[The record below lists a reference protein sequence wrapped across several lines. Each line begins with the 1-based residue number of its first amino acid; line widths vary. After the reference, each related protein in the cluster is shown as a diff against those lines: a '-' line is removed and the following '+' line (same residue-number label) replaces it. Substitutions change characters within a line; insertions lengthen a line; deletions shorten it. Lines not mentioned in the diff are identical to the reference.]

1 MGAAELAVGLSVAP
15 DEQSVG
21 LASVIPKFDAKMLQR
36 KQFGGEYIRLAM
48 TVPAMLAR
56 QIYVLRGQNLL
67 DLPSD
72 DGFLKS

>member
-1 MGAAELAVGLSVAP
+1 MGLSVAP